1 MQVEKVRASVC
12 MYVCPSGIPQQSL
25 PMRLLHKR
33 FGAKEKEEGGKSYL
47 VFSLFSLLCATF
59 HVCFAWW
66 VKGRKKFSDMLG
78 VPTCIKRKCNI
89 SRLATTTTTLLLLLC
104 IEGPPFSPHTDY
116 ATTVSRRHHLNPHRV
131 FVFPG
136 LRPFFSLSRSRVSPP
151 NGLSPRSS
159 PPKGEGEAR
168 RIFSFAFFR
177 SILFLSFLSFFQ

>member
-1 MQVEKVRASVC
+1 
-12 MYVCPSGIPQQSL
+12 MYVCMPQWYTPTKSAHASASQKIWGKGE
-25 PMRLLHKR
+25 RRRGK
-33 FGAKEKEEGGKSYL
+33 KSYL

-89 SRLATTTTTLLLLLC
+89 RDLLRRPQLFCSSFVLKA
-104 IEGPPFSPHTDY
+104 PPFPPHTDY

-159 PPKGEGEAR
+159 PPKGEREAR

-177 SILFLSFLSFFQ
+177 SILFLFSFFFQ